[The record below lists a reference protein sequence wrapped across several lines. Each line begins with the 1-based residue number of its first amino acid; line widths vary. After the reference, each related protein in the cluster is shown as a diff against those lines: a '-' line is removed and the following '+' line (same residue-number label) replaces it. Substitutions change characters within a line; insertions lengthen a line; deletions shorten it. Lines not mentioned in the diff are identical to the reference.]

1 MLLVSRARHECN
13 TNWED
18 SHASRS
24 SRKSHSVPR
33 FAPAARGLRDPQPL
47 GCRFGPNS
55 HGARLRGAGHHQ
67 RRPRVQPRPPRRRG
81 RYQSRGDLGQRACH
95 ILATQLPISADLED
109 GFGRRPEDAAET
121 IRQAAAV
128 GLVGGSIE
136 DTTADPTRP
145 IHEFSLAVERVAA
158 AVEAARGLPFPF
170 TLTARAE
177 NFQFSRPDLDD
188 TIARLRAFEAAG
200 ADVLYAPGLPDMAA
214 IREVCAAVS
223 RPVNF
228 VIGLAG
234 QNFTVAE
241 LAQAGVKRIS
251 LGAALARAA
260 LTGLVRAAREIR
272 DHGSF
277 GFAEEILPFD
287 EANGFM
293 AARII

>member
-1 MLLVSRARHECN
+1 MRL
-13 TNWED
+13 D
-18 SHASRS
+18 Q
-24 SRKSHSVPR
+24 
-33 FAPAARGLRDPQPL
+33 AAKATAFRDL
-47 GCRFGPNS
+47 
-55 HGARLRGAGHHQ
+55 HQ
-67 RRPRVQPRPPRRRG
+67 RPGAFVIPNPWDAGSARILTA
-81 RYQSRGDLGQRACH
+81 LGFAA
-95 ILATQLPISADLED
+95 LATTSAGLAFSLGRRDAEGAISREETLANARAIVLATHLPVSADLED

-158 AVEAARGLPFPF
+158 AVEAAQGLPFPF

-188 TIARLRAFEAAG
+188 TIARLQAFEAAG

-228 VIGLAG
+228 VVGLAG

-260 LTGLVRAAREIR
+260 LTGFVRAAREIR

>member
-1 MLLVSRARHECN
+1 MRL
-13 TNWED
+13 D
-18 SHASRS
+18 Q
-24 SRKSHSVPR
+24 
-33 FAPAARGLRDPQPL
+33 AAKATAFRDL
-47 GCRFGPNS
+47 
-55 HGARLRGAGHHQ
+55 HQ
-67 RRPRVQPRPPRRRG
+67 RPGAFVIPNPWDAGSARILTA
-81 RYQSRGDLGQRACH
+81 LGFAA
-95 ILATQLPISADLED
+95 LATTSAGLAFSLGRRDAEGAISREETLANARAIVLATHLPVSADLED

-158 AVEAARGLPFPF
+158 AVEAAQGLPFPF

-188 TIARLRAFEAAG
+188 TIARLQAFEAAG

-241 LAQAGVKRIS
+241 LVQAGVKRIS
-251 LGAALARAA
+251 LGAALARAG
-260 LTGLVRAAREIR
+260 LTGLVRAAHEIR